1 MKGNI
6 LVTGGAGYIG
16 SHTCKALASAGYTP
30 VTLDNLVYGHK
41 WAVKWGPLIEGDLA
55 DDALVR
61 NTLRKYDIEAVIHF
75 AAYAYVGE
83 SMQEPGKYFRNNV
96 INTINLLDSMIEQ
109 GIGQI
114 VFSSTCATYGL
125 PERVP
130 IDERHPQHPVNPY
143 GETKLIIERALH
155 WYSVAHNIRAA
166 ALRYFNAAGADP
178 VAGIGEDH
186 DPETH
191 LIPLVI
197 ETALGRRSH
206 VEIFGTDY
214 PTLDGSAVRDYIH
227 VNDLATAHVQA
238 LKRLLAGSENLFLN
252 LGTGSGYSVKEIIA
266 MVEQV
271 SGQTVTARTA
281 PRRPGD
287 PAELVAATGRAG
299 EVLGWKPQHS
309 DLQNIIETALR
320 WHEMHMPEE
329 AASGTQQATGL

>member
-30 VTLDNLVYGHK
+30 VTFDNLVYGHK
-41 WAVKWGPLIEGDLA
+41 WSVKWGPLIEGDLA
-55 DDALVR
+55 DR
-61 NTLRKYDIEAVIHF
+61 TLIREVLREYNIEAVIHF

-83 SMQEPGKYFRNNV
+83 SMLEPGKYFRNNV
-96 INTINLLDSMIEQ
+96 INTINLLDAMVEH
-109 GIGQI
+109 GVGQI
-114 VFSSTCATYGL
+114 VFSSTCATYGT
-125 PERVP
+125 PEHVP
-130 IDERHPQHPVNPY
+130 IDEQHPQHPVNPY

-155 WYSVAHNIRAA
+155 WYSLAHNIRAA

-178 VAGIGEDH
+178 EAGIGEDH

-214 PTLDGSAVRDYIH
+214 PTPDGSAVRDYIH
-227 VNDLATAHVQA
+227 VTDLATAHVQA
-238 LKRLLAGSENLFLN
+238 LERLKSGSENLFLN
-252 LGTGSGYSVKEIIA
+252 LGTGTGYSVKEVIA

-271 SGQTVTARTA
+271 SGRTVTANTA

-287 PAELVAATGRAG
+287 PAELVAANGCAG
-299 EVLGWKPQHS
+299 EILGWEPQHS
-309 DLQNIIETALR
+309 GLQNIIETALR
-320 WHEMHMPEE
+320 WHEMHAPGET
-329 AASGTQQATGL
+329 ASSTQQATSL